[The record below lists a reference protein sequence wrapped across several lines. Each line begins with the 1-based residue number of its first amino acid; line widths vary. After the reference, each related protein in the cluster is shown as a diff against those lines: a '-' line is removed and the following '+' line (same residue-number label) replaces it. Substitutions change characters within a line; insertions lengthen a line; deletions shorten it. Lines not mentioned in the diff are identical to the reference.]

1 MFVSPLH
8 HIHIL
13 KTNLQRAGIWRWSFG
28 KLGHKGGALMNRLS
42 AFIEETLDSTLDPSA
57 MWEHSEK
64 MVIYV
69 KISRPSPDTEA
80 AGTLI
85 LDLWKIY
92 VHYL

>member
-13 KTNLQRAGIWRWSFG
+13 KPNFQSAGTWRWSLG
-28 KLGHKGGALMNRLS
+28 KLGHKGGALMNGLS
-42 AFIEETLDSTLDPSA
+42 AFIEETLDRALDPSA

-64 MVIYV
+64 VVIYV

-80 AGTLI
+80 AST
-85 LDLWKIY
+85 
-92 VHYL
+92 

>member
-13 KTNLQRAGIWRWSFG
+13 KPNLQCAGIWRWSFG
-28 KLGHKGGALMNRLS
+28 KLGHKGGA
-42 AFIEETLDSTLDPSA
+42 FIEETLDSALDPSA
-57 MWEHSEK
+57 MCEHSEK

-80 AGTLI
+80 AGT
-85 LDLWKIY
+85 
-92 VHYL
+92 